1 MYKLLIGSAAAA
13 LVALAPA
20 IAASVQPNPGNHP
33 GGGRAMMNKTE
44 TRAEAQDHV
53 KMMFTRVDA
62 NKDGFISSAEM
73 DAMKAKRGEKK
84 QAKMEQRA
92 ANFDP
97 AKAFARLDSNKDGK
111 LTKAEVEAVKA
122 AHKGANGN
130 GANGNGHGADRLFA
144 RVDTNKDGVVTLA
157 EMQAMPKPK
166 FDGNMAGKPGHGGGM
181 GRMMGQADL
190 NKDGKVTLAEAQQA
204 ALSHFDRADAN
215 KDGKVTPEERKAAMQ
230 AMRAQHKS

>member
-20 IAASVQPNPGNHP
+20 VAGSVQPNAANHP
-33 GGGRAMMNKTE
+33 GDGKGMMNKTE
-44 TRAEAQDHV
+44 TRAQAQDHV
-53 KMMFTRVDA
+53 KMMFAKVDA
-62 NKDGFISSAEM
+62 NKDGFISTAEM
-73 DAMKAKRGEKK
+73 EAMQAKRGNKK

-122 AHKGANGN
+122 AHKGAKGN
-130 GANGNGHGADRLFA
+130 GADRFFA
-144 RVDTNKDGVVTLA
+144 RIDTNKDNVVTLA
-157 EMQAMPKPK
+157 EMKAMPKPK
-166 FDGNMAGKPGHGGGM
+166 FDGHMAGKPGHGG
-181 GRMMGQADL
+181 MMGQADL

-204 ALSHFDRADAN
+204 ALSRFDRADAN

-230 AMRAQHKS
+230 AMRAQRKG

>member
-20 IAASVQPNPGNHP
+20 IAASIQPNHGNHP

-53 KMMFTRVDA
+53 KMMFAKVDA

-111 LTKAEVEAVKA
+111 LTKAEVGAVKA
-122 AHKGANGN
+122 AHKASNS
-130 GANGNGHGADRLFA
+130 NGHGADRLFA

-166 FDGNMAGKPGHGGGM
+166 FDGNRAGKPGHGGGM

-204 ALSHFDRADAN
+204 ALTQFDRADTN
-215 KDGKVTPEERKAAMQ
+215 KDGTVTPEERKAAMQ
-230 AMRAQHKS
+230 AMRAQHKG